1 MAIASTLE
9 ADFSDF
15 VTETMKANAAMKEM
29 QREAVSTASA
39 VGGTAS
45 SLDTVGGAADKS
57 TGGVNK
63 LSTSLRTADKT
74 LAAFG
79 VNMGPQIS
87 ALEEM
92 EQVSGKTAA
101 ELGILGTA
109 LSVAGAAMAG
119 WNIGRWIAEL
129 TGADK
134 AVADFASTLMGWGSV
149 SQQTAEYQQ
158 ELIAKAQK
166 LDPTVRTAAEAFKVL
181 NDAAA
186 AQAETFNTG
195 ADRLRTWTNDLND
208 ANTDQ
213 AKLRAEIEA
222 GNSTV
227 AQMAKH
233 YNVSAEA
240 VQYLTRE
247 MGKETTARKEAEAA
261 AKKQT
266 EAMARE
272 AEERVKNAD
281 RAQKIAGDANR
292 AWNTEVMTL
301 SGTTTQALI
310 ANIDKWQDEQIA
322 ALDATK
328 GATEAN
334 YATIAQVAGE
344 KLAQVKLDWDTLK
357 AGAIATYA
365 DQAARAEATYAEM
378 LAHSRLYTTEA
389 IANALK
395 LRDETLATYEAMTSA
410 HSAAYADFLKR
421 DKAYAD
427 ALKGF
432 QSDAAG
438 AAEANYQKQAAALDA
453 AIAYSQAYGVT
464 IDAAKVALG
473 QMGDTGAAAGEKT
486 GQAMAGA
493 AQQVSQLTAV
503 VQQSAAQMQT
513 LARVYDQMAQR
524 NIESGSAL
532 GTQIGMNYEESARQ
546 LRAKAGRVAQYEE
559 AITPTTWGT
568 RGGMTSTTTTLNV
581 NVNNPNAQG
590 IANALVTEMRHSGV
604 RFG

>member
-1 MAIASTLE
+1 MPIASTLE

-29 QREAVSTASA
+29 QREALSTAGA
-39 VGGTAS
+39 VTGTAS

-79 VNMGPQIS
+79 VNMGPQIA

-92 EQVSGKTAA
+92 EQVSGKTAS

-119 WNIGRWIAEL
+119 WNIGRWIADI

-134 AVADFASTLMGWGSV
+134 AVADFAATLMGWGSE
-149 SQQTAEYQQ
+149 SQQTAEYQAA
-158 ELIAKAQK
+158 LIAKAQQ
-166 LDPTVRTAAEAFKVL
+166 LDPAVRTAAEAFKVL

-186 AQAETFNTG
+186 KQAETFNTG

-213 AKLRAEIEA
+213 AALRAEIEA

-227 AQMAKH
+227 AQMAQH
-233 YNVSAEA
+233 YNASAEA

-247 MGKETTARKEAEAA
+247 MGKETAARKEAEAA

-266 EAMARE
+266 DAMQRE
-272 AEERVKNAD
+272 AEERAAAAD

-292 AWNTEVMTL
+292 AWNADVMTL

-310 ANIDKWQDEQIA
+310 ANIDKWRDEQIA

-328 GATEAN
+328 EATEAD
-334 YATIAQVAGE
+334 YAAIEQIAGE
-344 KLAQVKLDWDTLK
+344 KLALVKLNWDVLK
-357 AGAIATYA
+357 DGAIATFA

-378 LAHSRLYTTEA
+378 LAHSTKYTTDA
-389 IANALK
+389 IANALQ
-395 LRDETLATYEAMTSA
+395 LRDETLATYEAMSGA
-410 HSAAYADFLKR
+410 HSAAYTEFLKR
-421 DKAYAD
+421 DQAYAA
-427 ALKGF
+427 ALKQF
-432 QSDAAG
+432 QADAASDAQSKWD
-438 AAEANYQKQAAALDA
+438 AEAAALDA
-453 AIAYSQAYGVT
+453 AIAYSQTYGVT
-464 IDAAKVALG
+464 IDAAKTALG
-473 QMGDTGAAAGEKT
+473 QMGDAGKKAGDDT

-493 AQQVSQLTAV
+493 AQQVGQLTAV

-513 LARVYDQMAQR
+513 LSRYYDQMAQR

-532 GTQIGMNYEESARQ
+532 GTQIGMNYEQSARE
-546 LRAKAGRVAQYEE
+546 LRAKAGRQAQFEE
-559 AITPTTWGT
+559 AMNPSTWT
-568 RGGMTSTTTTLNV
+568 RGGLTSTTTNLNV
-581 NVNNPNAQG
+581 NVNNPSAQG
-590 IANALVTEMRHSGV
+590 VANALVTEMRHAGV

>member
-29 QREAVSTASA
+29 QREAMSTASA
-39 VGGTAS
+39 VGGTAT

-119 WNIGRWIAEL
+119 WNIGRWIADL

-149 SQQTAEYQQ
+149 SQETADYQRD
-158 ELIAKAQK
+158 LIARAQA
-166 LDPTVRTAAEAFKVL
+166 LDPAVRTAAEAFKVL

-195 ADRLRTWTNDLND
+195 ADRVRTWANDLND

-213 AKLRAEIEA
+213 AALRAEIEA

-227 AQMAKH
+227 KQMAAH

-266 EAMARE
+266 DAMQRE
-272 AEERVKNAD
+272 AEERAKNAD
-281 RAQKIAGDANR
+281 RAAKIAGDANR

-310 ANIDKWQDEQIA
+310 ANIDKWRDEQLA
-322 ALDATK
+322 ALDAT
-328 GATEAN
+328 GEATEAN
-334 YATIAQVAGE
+334 YATIAQIAGE
-344 KLAQVKLDWDTLK
+344 QLALVRLDWDKLK
-357 AGAIATYA
+357 EGSIATFA
-365 DQAARAEATYAEM
+365 DQAARAEATYQRM
-378 LAHSRLYTTEA
+378 LLSSDKYTEGA
-389 IANALK
+389 VAGALK
-395 LRDETLATYEAMTSA
+395 VRDETLAAFELM
-410 HSAAYADFLKR
+410 SAAHGSTYAEFLQR
-421 DKAYAD
+421 DQNYA
-427 ALKGF
+427 AAVKGF
-432 QSDAAG
+432 QTDAAN
-438 AAEANYQKQAAALDA
+438 AAQTAWDAEAKALDA
-453 AIAYSQAYGVT
+453 AIAYSQTYGVT
-464 IDAAKVALG
+464 IDAAKTALG
-473 QMGDTGAAAGEKT
+473 QMGDAGTKAGTDTGA
-486 GQAMAGA
+486 AMAGA

-559 AITPTTWGT
+559 ALNPSTWG

-581 NVNNPNAQG
+581 NVNNPSAQG
-590 IANALVTEMRHSGV
+590 VANALVTEMRHAGV
-604 RFG
+604 RLG